1 MGVALLADFAVRLAC
16 GLILALLLM
25 SWRAV
30 PLRFFRI
37 QSQVILGVLV
47 LAGLAQARTSG
58 LNTGVGLIA
67 ATAVL
72 AYLGTVA
79 WGLGLPRLGLC
90 TEILGV
96 VTTAVW
102 MIGVSRAPD
111 WGVWALNATSRG
123 VCGFLV
129 GATLTAMLLGHY
141 YLIAPA
147 MTIEPLKRAVA
158 WIAVGLVARGLLAA
172 VVLWVSHAGWFGS
185 GSTGGRLPADGML
198 LAARWGIGLAGAAF
212 SVELTR
218 RTVRIRS
225 TQSATGILYITTI
238 FVLFGELTSMIAAG
252 AGLIG

>member
-1 MGVALLADFAVRLAC
+1 MGVSLLADFAARLAC
-16 GLILALLLM
+16 GLILALLLT

-47 LAGLAQARTSG
+47 LAGLAQARAAGLTS
-58 LNTGVGLIA
+58 GVGLIGA
-67 ATAVL
+67 SAGL

-79 WGLGLPRLGLC
+79 WGLGLPRIGLGTGILGALLTAAWMIDASRTPDLGLW
-90 TEILGV
+90 V
-96 VTTAVW
+96 
-102 MIGVSRAPD
+102 
-111 WGVWALNATSRG
+111 LNALSRG
-123 VCGFLV
+123 VSGFLM

-158 WIAVGLVARGLLAA
+158 GIAVGLAARGLLAGL
-172 VVLWVSHAGWFGS
+172 VLGMARAGWFGF
-185 GSTGGRLPADGML
+185 GSAGGRLPADGML
-198 LAARWGIGLAGAAF
+198 LAARWGIGLAGAAL

-252 AGLIG
+252 SGLIG

>member
-16 GLILALLLM
+16 GLILALLLI

-67 ATAVL
+67 ASAVL

-79 WGLGLPRLGLC
+79 WGLGLPRIGLG

-96 VTTAVW
+96 VTTAAW
-102 MIGVSRAPD
+102 MIGVSRDPD
-111 WGVWALNATSRG
+111 WGVWALNASSRG
-123 VCGFLV
+123 VSGFLV

-147 MTIEPLKRAVA
+147 MTVEPLKRAVA
-158 WIAVGLVARGLLAA
+158 WIAVGLAARGLLAGI
-172 VVLWVSHAGWFGS
+172 VLGVSRAGWFES
-185 GSTGGRLPADGML
+185 GAAGGHLPAEGML
-198 LAARWGIGLAGAAF
+198 LAARWGIGLAGAAL